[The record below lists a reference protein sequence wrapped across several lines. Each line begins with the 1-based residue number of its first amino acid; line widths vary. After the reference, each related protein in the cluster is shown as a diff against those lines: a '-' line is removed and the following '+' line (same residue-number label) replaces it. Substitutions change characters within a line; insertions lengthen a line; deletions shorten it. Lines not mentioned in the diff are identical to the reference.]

1 MSSRARTRV
10 KLQSLEAILA
20 HARGPILSF
29 RARGV
34 YSKGPI
40 QNFLDCRMDGAD
52 HSRGRRQLIFSC
64 GLAEDSCMLRQELS
78 GEECLRGFH
87 RKGLFNTSVHVSS
100 LSASG
105 AACANTRATESGL
118 AKMNVW

>member
-10 KLQSLEAILA
+10 KLQSWEAILA
-20 HARGPILSF
+20 RVHGRGPILSF

-40 QNFLDCRMDGAD
+40 QNFLDCRMDCAD

-64 GLAEDSCMLRQELS
+64 GLAEDSCVLRQELS

-87 RKGLFNTSVHVSS
+87 RKGLWRTVDREKKRD
-100 LSASG
+100 
-105 AACANTRATESGL
+105 AARSISWIGSYAMC
-118 AKMNVW
+118 